1 MNELELAQRC
11 ADAMWAADRA
21 SQELGIVI
29 EVTAPGEVCASMDV
43 QADMLNGHDVC
54 HGGYLF
60 TLADTAFAF
69 ACNAYDRVTLAAA
82 ASIDF
87 LRPAKLGDRL
97 SAAATER
104 HRGRRTGLYDVI
116 ITDQQGRTIA
126 IFRGRS
132 HATDEPLLPRNGAG

>member
-11 ADAMWAADRA
+11 ADTMWAGDAA
-21 SQELGIVI
+21 SQELGIVV
-29 EVTAPGEVCASMDV
+29 EVLAPGVVRAAMEVQPPMI
-43 QADMLNGHDVC
+43 NGHDVC

-69 ACNAYDRVTLAAA
+69 ACNAYDRVTLASA

-97 SAAATER
+97 VAETAER
-104 HRGRRTGLYDVI
+104 HRGRRAGLYDVVVRNQREE
-116 ITDQQGRTIA
+116 TVA

-132 HATDEPLLPRNGAG
+132 HATDQPLLRST